1 MPSFSNTLVILNYRL
16 LTPDCRL
23 LAARSLKLPLIQ
35 KMQVKICSYEK
46 FPTLGYMKETKKHNS
61 VPEPTRSELEILQVL
76 WQHGPST
83 VRFVN
88 DILNEQKREVQ
99 YTSTLKL
106 MQIMADKGLLTRDES
121 NMKHIYS
128 AAEEETRTKEF
139 LLERFVNTMYNGSA
153 SKLMMQLLGNKKTSK
168 KEIET
173 IKELIK
179 KLDK

>member
-1 MPSFSNTLVILNYRL
+1 MENAL
-16 LTPDCRL
+16 
-23 LAARSLKLPLIQ
+23 
-35 KMQVKICSYEK
+35 
-46 FPTLGYMKETKKHNS
+46 
-61 VPEPTRSELEILQVL
+61 PEPTKSELEILQVL

-88 DILNEQKREVQ
+88 DKLNEQKREVQ

-106 MQIMADKGLLTRDES
+106 MQIMSDKGLLTRDAT

-128 AAEEETRTKEF
+128 AAEEESKTKEF
-139 LLERFVNTMYNGSA
+139 LLERFVNTLYNGSA
-153 SKLMMQLLGNKKTSK
+153 SNLMMQLLGNKKTSK